1 MTKLEDI
8 PENVLNKI
16 KEKAFLD
23 YNVSTVQQLK
33 DAVVDEKFEEI
44 INSYLGEATLRI
56 KRQKMDEYN
65 AYVPTDEE
73 IIAQIQARIDAVPE
87 EIK

>member
-56 KRQKMDEYN
+56 LRLKKDEFA
-65 AYVPTDEE
+65 AYQPTEDE
-73 IIAQIQARIDAVPE
+73 IIAQIQARIDASTGG
-87 EIK
+87 